1 MYRPVSQLPFC
12 GRCSDVWLGGFAPE
26 AGSEQGSSWEEREEH
41 CEGCLLWDI
50 GGYIRVTCLYSL
62 KSNQARPP
70 GARPPPPGGEDL
82 MEAPFL
88 PGGPTPCENKGFPG
102 GSAGKESACNAGN
115 LGSIYPWVGKI
126 PWRRERL
133 PIPVFWRG
141 VTKKGHKELDTTERL
156 SLHFPQGCCR
166 ASPQEG
172 DTAQWE
178 EEIGWCLVKG

>member
-1 MYRPVSQLPFC
+1 MRLWRPPGHFTNLASEEVRRGGVYRPVSQLPFC
-12 GRCSDVWLGGFAPE
+12 GRCSDVCLGGFAQSEPE
-26 AGSEQGSSWEEREEH
+26 AGSEQGSWWEEREEH

-70 GARPPPPGGEDL
+70 GARPPPPGGEEL

-133 PIPVFWRG
+133 PIPVFWPG
-141 VTKKGHKELDTTERL
+141 EFHGLYSHKEG
-156 SLHFPQGCCR
+156 SQR
-166 ASPQEG
+166 AGHE
-172 DTAQWE
+172 
-178 EEIGWCLVKG
+178 